1 MYGDGSGQFI
11 RRKFSTQRVVFKLR
25 EGLGL
30 PANKRC
36 LFKTGSIFKKNS
48 HSKEIST
55 ETKRDLNPAVGE
67 AEVP

>member
-1 MYGDGSGQFI
+1 
-11 RRKFSTQRVVFKLR
+11 
-25 EGLGL
+25 LGL

>member
-1 MYGDGSGQFI
+1 MRIELD
-11 RRKFSTQRVVFKLR
+11 STQRVVFKLR

-30 PANKRC
+30 PANKRS
-36 LFKTGSIFKKNS
+36 FSNKFAVEKANS

-55 ETKRDLNPAVGE
+55 DTERDLNPAVGE